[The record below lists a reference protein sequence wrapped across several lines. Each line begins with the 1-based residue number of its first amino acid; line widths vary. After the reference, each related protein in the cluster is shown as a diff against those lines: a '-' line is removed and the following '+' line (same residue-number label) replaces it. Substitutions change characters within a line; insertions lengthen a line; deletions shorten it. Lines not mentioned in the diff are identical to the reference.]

1 MVRRHEITDEA
12 WERIVPLLP
21 RAGRRNGRWRDHR
34 QVLNGIV
41 WKLETGVPWRDIPE
55 RYGPWKTC
63 HERLRR
69 WAADGT
75 WDKILA
81 HVQVH
86 NDGAPVEW
94 TVHVDSTVVRAH
106 QHAAGAR
113 KKGLPRS
120 PVGAQGGDRARSRP
134 ARMRLWGAPGAG

>member
-12 WERIVPLLP
+12 WAQIAPLLP
-21 RAGRRNGRWRDHR
+21 ETGRRNGRWREHR
-34 QVLNGIV
+34 QVLNGIC
-41 WKLETGVPWRDIPE
+41 WKLATGAPWRDIPE

-69 WAADGT
+69 WTADGT
-75 WDKILA
+75 WDRILA

-86 NDGAPVEW
+86 DDGDPVEW
-94 TVHVDSTVVRAH
+94 TVHVDSTSVRVH

-113 KKGLPRS
+113 KRGAPRLR
-120 PVGAQGGDRARSRP
+120 VGHLAGSRARSRP
-134 ARMRLWGAPGAG
+134 ARVKPSAAPAAG